1 MAGAEKI
8 KEKILEEARL
18 QAQKNLEQAE
28 KEAAEII
35 QSAQKEA
42 EQKKSE
48 IIERAH
54 KEAVDRKKRLIA
66 AAELEARKQKLQA
79 KQEVVEEAFTRV
91 LNKLNS
97 LPADQYQ
104 NILVDMVVRSVRKGN
119 EEIILSDKDKQRLGA
134 DFINTINNQLK
145 NKGIAGNVQLSN
157 ESRKIDGGFIL
168 KTGEVEINNSFEAIM
183 RMQRAE
189 LEAEVVKVLF

>member
-104 NILVDMVVRSVRKGN
+104 DILVDMVVRSVRKGN
-119 EEIILSDKDKQRLGA
+119 EEIIFLCPVFMFACRIVCFQMICTTIHGDV
-134 DFINTINNQLK
+134 FIHD
-145 NKGIAGNVQLSN
+145 NVDRN
-157 ESRKIDGGFIL
+157 
-168 KTGEVEINNSFEAIM
+168 V
-183 RMQRAE
+183 AE
-189 LEAEVVKVLF
+189 E